1 MTDIAPGWTINQSVP
16 NRARKRVVEAIDH
29 AASQFPFPIKGIDS
43 DNGSEF
49 INHQPCCVSRLMEAA
64 TLSVNTA
71 SIKLEM
77 QQSLRLIYGV

>member
-1 MTDIAPGWTINQSVP
+1 MTDIATGWPINQPVP

-49 INHQPCCVSRLMEAA
+49 INHQP
-64 TLSVNTA
+64 
-71 SIKLEM
+71 
-77 QQSLRLIYGV
+77 